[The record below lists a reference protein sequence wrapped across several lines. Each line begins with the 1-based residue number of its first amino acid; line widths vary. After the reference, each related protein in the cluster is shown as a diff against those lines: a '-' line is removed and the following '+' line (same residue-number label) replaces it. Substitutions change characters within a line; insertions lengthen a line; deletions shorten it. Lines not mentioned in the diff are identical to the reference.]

1 MILLFSNNFS
11 NAEAA
16 GCRKH
21 IALINAAHATVKE
34 KPSLSNE
41 LKGIVQMIKAP

>member
-16 GCRKH
+16 GCH
-21 IALINAAHATVKE
+21 MLIALINAVKE
-34 KPSLSNE
+34 KPSPSKE
-41 LKGIVQMIKAP
+41 LKGIVQMTRAL